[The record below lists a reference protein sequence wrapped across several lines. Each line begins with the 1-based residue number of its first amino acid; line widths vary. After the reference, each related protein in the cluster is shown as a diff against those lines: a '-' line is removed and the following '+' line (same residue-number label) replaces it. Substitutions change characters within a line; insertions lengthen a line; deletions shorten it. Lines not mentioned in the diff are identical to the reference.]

1 MHFYQRLQECTL
13 TNVGHYCALK
23 KEEHYDKKQFVV
35 YRNLVNMEIQ
45 VGDLIN
51 KRLLNCSDIITLI
64 LNIPRIS
71 SYPCLLMN
79 LLGTI
84 YKWNTCQILQLKAYE
99 IKLLVWN
106 KNLYL
111 KAYEIRHY
119 Q

>member
-1 MHFYQRLQECTL
+1 MYENLM
-13 TNVGHYCALK
+13 NVQI
-23 KEEHYDKKQFVV
+23 KE
-35 YRNLVNMEIQ
+35 
-45 VGDLIN
+45 GDLIN
-51 KRLLNCSDIITLI
+51 TWLLKCSDIITLI

-106 KNLYL
+106 KKL
-111 KAYEIRHY
+111 
-119 Q
+119 